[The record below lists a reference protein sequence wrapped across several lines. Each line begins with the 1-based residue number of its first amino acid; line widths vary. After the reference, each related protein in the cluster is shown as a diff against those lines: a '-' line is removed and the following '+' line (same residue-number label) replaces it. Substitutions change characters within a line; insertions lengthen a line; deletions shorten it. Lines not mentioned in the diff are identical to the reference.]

1 MWLHRHPK
9 EKIMTAKS
17 HLRTNIAHNANG
29 RSPRWAL
36 LTKFAAAVLGLS
48 ALALLPGNLTGQSA
62 EDLRLTVGK
71 SVVIDYPSDIRQ
83 ISTSNPDI
91 VDASPVTTREIL
103 LHGKGVGAATM
114 VVWSKVG
121 QRTFYNVTVDLNL
134 DSLRRTLREDFPGE
148 KVEVR
153 PSRDAIALTG
163 VVSSKDVSD
172 RLGALSATYGKVV
185 VNNLQIA
192 SAPVDK
198 QILLRVKFAQLDRL
212 ASQDYGVNFIS
223 TGAANTIGGVTTGPA
238 SATITS
244 LPSRQPG
251 VAPTAL
257 TASIS
262 NALNIFAFRPD
273 LNLGAFIKA
282 LEGNNILQIL
292 AEPNIVTSNGKEA
305 NFLVGG
311 EFPVPTLQGGAN
323 SGAVTVQF
331 REFGI
336 RLSFLPQ
343 LTANK
348 TIKMYI
354 KQEVSTIDTAN
365 GVVINGF
372 TIPALATRRAE
383 TNVELGEGQSF
394 IVAGLVD
401 NRETDSFSKIPVLSS
416 LPIFGSLFKVKSE
429 SKNRSELVMMITPEI
444 TEPLNPSDAKPM
456 PTFPRD
462 FLVRLTPDDLK
473 KDSTKPAKKK

>member
-1 MWLHRHPK
+1 
-9 EKIMTAKS
+9 MTANS
-17 HLRTNIAHNANG
+17 HLRTHIALATAGLREAG
-29 RSPRWAL
+29 RKELFLNLAGAL
-36 LTKFAAAVLGLS
+36 LGLS
-48 ALALLPGNLTGQSA
+48 ALVLLPASLKAQGA

-103 LHGKGVGAATM
+103 LHGKGIGAATM
-114 VVWSKVG
+114 VVWSKAG
-121 QRTFYNVTVDLNL
+121 QRTFYNVNVDLNL
-134 DSLRRTLREDFPGE
+134 DSLRRSLREDFPNE
-148 KVEVR
+148 KVDVR
-153 PSRDAIALTG
+153 PSRDAITLTG
-163 VVSSKDVSD
+163 VVSSKDTSD
-172 RLGALSATYGKVV
+172 RLAALTATYAKTV

-192 SAPVDK
+192 AGPVEK
-198 QILLRVKFAQLDRL
+198 QILLRVKFAELDRT
-212 ASQDYGVNFIS
+212 ASQSYGVNFIS
-223 TGAANTIGGVTTGPA
+223 TGAANTVGGVTTGQA
-238 SATITS
+238 SASITS
-244 LPSRQPG
+244 LQGKDRTG
-251 VAPTAL
+251 LVAPVTA
-257 TASIS
+257 TIS

-273 LNLGAFIKA
+273 LNLGAFIQA
-282 LEGNNILQIL
+282 LQANNILQIL
-292 AEPNIVTSNGKEA
+292 AEPNLVTTNDKDA
-305 NFLVGG
+305 QFLVGG

-336 RLSFLPQ
+336 RLTFHPFV
-343 LTANK
+343 TANK

-354 KQEVSTIDTAN
+354 KQEVSTLDTAD

-372 TIPALATRRAE
+372 TIPALSTRRAE

-416 LPIFGSLFKVKSE
+416 MPIFGSLFKVRAE
-429 SKNRSELVMMITPEI
+429 NKNRSELVMMVTPEI
-444 TEPLNPSDAKPM
+444 TEPLNPSDAKPL

-473 KDSTKPAKKK
+473 KDAAKPAKKK

>member
-1 MWLHRHPK
+1 MTVNRQLLIHIARHL
-9 EKIMTAKS
+9 A
-17 HLRTNIAHNANG
+17 G
-29 RSPRWAL
+29 RSESSCNREGGGRRLPKVL
-36 LTKFAAAVLGLS
+36 GAALGLS
-48 ALALLPGNLTGQSA
+48 VLALLPGRLNAQAA
-62 EDLRLTVGK
+62 EDLRLTIGK

-91 VDASPVTTREIL
+91 ADASPVTTREIL
-103 LHGKGVGAATM
+103 LHGKGIGAATM
-114 VVWSKVG
+114 VVWSKTG

-134 DSLRRTLREDFPGE
+134 DSLRRSLREDFPGD
-148 KVEVR
+148 KVEVH

-163 VVSSKDVSD
+163 VVQSKDESD
-172 RLGALSATYGKVV
+172 RISALSATYAKTV
-185 VNNLQIA
+185 VNSLQIA
-192 SAPVDK
+192 SPVDK

-212 ASQDYGVNFIS
+212 ASQNYGVNFIS
-223 TGAANTIGGVTTGPA
+223 TGAANTIGGIQTGPGSA
-238 SATITS
+238 SITS
-244 LPSRQPG
+244 LQG
-251 VAPTAL
+251 GKGGAGQAV
-257 TASIS
+257 TASIN

-273 LNLGAFIKA
+273 LNLGAFIQA
-282 LEGNNILQIL
+282 LQGNNILQIL
-292 AEPNIVTSNGKEA
+292 AEPNIVTSNDKEA
-305 NFLVGG
+305 QFLVGG

-336 RLSFLPQ
+336 RLTFHPLI
-343 LTANK
+343 TANK

-416 LPIFGSLFKVKSE
+416 LPIFGSLFKVRAE

-444 TEPLNPSDAKPM
+444 TEPLNPNDAKPM

-462 FLVRLTPDDLK
+462 FLVRVEPGDLK
-473 KDSTKPAKKK
+473 KPEKKK

>member
-1 MWLHRHPK
+1 M
-9 EKIMTAKS
+9 IANS
-17 HLRTNIAHNANG
+17 HLRTNIARNAAG
-29 RSPRWAL
+29 RGELLSEPRRGPRYAL
-36 LTKFAAAVLGLS
+36 PSIFAGAALGLS

-114 VVWSKVG
+114 VVWSKAG

-134 DSLRRTLREDFPGE
+134 DSLRRTLRDDFPGE

-172 RLGALSATYGKVV
+172 RLAALSVTYGKVV

-192 SAPVDK
+192 TGPVEK
-198 QILLRVKFAQLDRL
+198 QILLRVKFAQLDRIK
-212 ASQDYGVNFIS
+212 SQDYGVNFIS
-223 TGAANTIGGVTTGPA
+223 TGAAGGTIGGVTTGPA
-238 SATITS
+238 SASITS
-244 LPSRQPG
+244 LTARVPG
-251 VAPTAL
+251 GQATPI
-257 TASIS
+257 TASITS
-262 NALNIFAFRPD
+262 ALNLFAFRPD
-273 LNLGAFIKA
+273 LNLGAFVRA
-282 LEGNNILQIL
+282 LENNSILQIL
-292 AEPNIVTSNGKEA
+292 AEPNLVTSNDKEA
-305 NFLVGG
+305 SFLVGG

-336 RLSFLPQ
+336 RLTFHPL
-343 LTANK
+343 LTVNK

-365 GVVINGF
+365 GVVLNGF

-383 TNVELGEGQSF
+383 TNVELAEGQSF

-401 NRETDSFSKIPVLSS
+401 NRETDSFAKIPVLSS
-416 LPIFGSLFKVKSE
+416 LPIFGSLFKTKTE
-429 SKNRSELVMMITPEI
+429 AKNRSELVMMVTPEI
-444 TEPLNPSDAKPM
+444 TEPLNPNDAKPM

-462 FLVRLTPDDLK
+462 FLVRLAPEDLK
-473 KDSTKPAKKK
+473 QNAPPKKKK

>member
-1 MWLHRHPK
+1 
-9 EKIMTAKS
+9 MTANS
-17 HLRTNIAHNANG
+17 HLT
-29 RSPRWAL
+29 S
-36 LTKFAAAVLGLS
+36 KFAAAVLGLS
-48 ALALLPGNLTGQSA
+48 ALAMLPGRLAGQGA

-103 LHGKGVGAATM
+103 LHGKGIGAATM
-114 VVWSKVG
+114 VVWSKAG
-121 QRTFYNVTVDLNL
+121 QRTFYNVNVDLNL
-134 DSLRRTLREDFPGE
+134 DSLRRSLRDDFAGE
-148 KVEVR
+148 KVEVH
-153 PSRDAIALTG
+153 PSRDAINLTG
-163 VVSSKDVSD
+163 VVSSKEVSD
-172 RLGALSATYGKVV
+172 RLGALAASYAKLV
-185 VNNLQIA
+185 VNNLQVA
-192 SAPVDK
+192 AGPVEK

-212 ASQDYGVNFIS
+212 ATQGYGVNFIS
-223 TGAANTIGGVTTGPA
+223 TGATNTIGRITTGPP
-238 SATITS
+238 SANITS
-244 LPSRQPG
+244 LQAGGGQGQSI
-251 VAPTAL
+251 TA
-257 TASIS
+257 TIS
-262 NALNIFAFRPD
+262 DALQIFAFRPD

-282 LEGNNILQIL
+282 LQGNNILQIL
-292 AEPNIVTSNGKEA
+292 AEPNLVTTNDKEA
-305 NFLVGG
+305 QFLVGG

-336 RLSFLPQ
+336 RLTFHPI
-343 LTANK
+343 LTVNK

-416 LPIFGSLFKVKSE
+416 LPIFGALFKVKEE
-429 SKNRSELVMMITPEI
+429 SKNRSELVMMVTPEI

-456 PTFPRD
+456 PNFPRD
-462 FLVRLTPDDLK
+462 FLVRLEPGDLK
-473 KDSTKPAKKK
+473 KDASKTAQGKKK

>member
-1 MWLHRHPK
+1 
-9 EKIMTAKS
+9 MTA
-17 HLRTNIAHNANG
+17 HYLPTNIAFQAARG
-29 RSPRWAL
+29 GAL
-36 LTKFAAAVLGLS
+36 LSKLTS
-48 ALALLPGNLTGQSA
+48 ALLGVAALTISLASLQAQGA
-62 EDLRLTVGK
+62 EDLRLTIGK

-103 LHGKGVGAATM
+103 LHGKGLGAATM
-114 VVWSKVG
+114 VVWSKTG
-121 QRTFYNVTVDLNL
+121 QRTFYNVNVDLNL
-134 DSLRRTLREDFPGE
+134 DSLRRSLREDFPGE
-148 KVEVR
+148 MVEVH

-172 RLGALSATYGKVV
+172 RIAALAATYAKTV
-185 VNNLQIA
+185 VNSLQIA
-192 SAPVDK
+192 AGPVEK

-212 ASQDYGVNFIS
+212 ASQAYGVNFIS
-223 TGAANTIGGVTTGPA
+223 TGAANTIGGVTTGGP

-244 LPSRQPG
+244 LNSPVPGSPSS
-251 VAPTAL
+251 V

-273 LNLGAFIKA
+273 LNLGAFVQA
-282 LEGNNILQIL
+282 LQERNILQIL
-292 AEPNIVTSNGKEA
+292 AEPNLVTSNGKEA

-323 SGAVTVQF
+323 SGAVTIQF

-336 RLSFLPQ
+336 RLTFTPQ
-343 LTANK
+343 ITLNK
-348 TIKMYI
+348 TIKLYI
-354 KQEVSTIDTAN
+354 KQEVSTIDTAD
-365 GVVINGF
+365 GVQINGF

-383 TNVELGEGQSF
+383 TNVELAEGQSF
-394 IVAGLVD
+394 VVAGLVD

-416 LPIFGSLFKVKSE
+416 IPIFGSLFKVRNE

-444 TEPLNPSDAKPM
+444 TEPLNPNDAKPM
-456 PTFPRD
+456 PNFPRD
-462 FLVRLTPDDLK
+462 FLVRLEPGDLK
-473 KDSTKPAKKK
+473 KDAPKKK

>member
-1 MWLHRHPK
+1 MTVNRHLLIQIARRFADRSGFSCSVAEHRR
-9 EKIMTAKS
+9 
-17 HLRTNIAHNANG
+17 RT
-29 RSPRWAL
+29 PVL
-36 LTKFAAAVLGLS
+36 KLTGAVLGLS
-48 ALALLPGNLTGQSA
+48 ILAMLPGRLHAQAA
-62 EDLRLTVGK
+62 EDLRLTIGK

-91 VDASPVTTREIL
+91 ADASPVTTREIL
-103 LHGKGVGAATM
+103 LHGKGIGAATM
-114 VVWSKVG
+114 VVWSKTG

-134 DSLRRTLREDFPGE
+134 DSLRRSLREDFPSD
-148 KVEVR
+148 KVEVH

-163 VVSSKDVSD
+163 VVSSKDESD
-172 RLGALSATYGKVV
+172 RISALAATYAKTV
-185 VNNLQIA
+185 VNSMQIA
-192 SAPVDK
+192 SPVDK

-212 ASQDYGVNFIS
+212 ASQNYGVNFLS
-223 TGAANTIGGVTTGPA
+223 TGAANTIGAVATGPA
-238 SATITS
+238 SANIQSLQSKTS
-244 LPSRQPG
+244 
-251 VAPTAL
+251 TANQV
-257 TASIS
+257 TATIS

-273 LNLGAFIKA
+273 LNLGAFIQA
-282 LEGNNILQIL
+282 LQGNNILQIL
-292 AEPNIVTSNGKEA
+292 AEPNIVTSNDKEA
-305 NFLVGG
+305 QFLVGG

-336 RLSFLPQ
+336 RLTFHPLI
-343 LTANK
+343 TANK

-416 LPIFGSLFKVKSE
+416 LPIFGSLFKVRAE

-444 TEPLNPSDAKPM
+444 TEPLNPNDAKPL

-462 FLVRLTPDDLK
+462 FLVRVEPGDLK
-473 KDSTKPAKKK
+473 PPAKKK

>member
-1 MWLHRHPK
+1 
-9 EKIMTAKS
+9 MTANR
-17 HLRTNIAHNANG
+17 HLLIQIARRLAG
-29 RSPRWAL
+29 QSRRPL
-36 LTKFAAAVLGLS
+36 LKLTGAALGLS
-48 ALALLPGNLTGQSA
+48 VLAMLPGRLNAQAA
-62 EDLRLTVGK
+62 EDLRLTIGK

-91 VDASPVTTREIL
+91 ADASPVTTREIL
-103 LHGKGVGAATM
+103 LHGKGIGAATM
-114 VVWSKVG
+114 VVWSKTG

-134 DSLRRTLREDFPGE
+134 DSLRRSLREDFPSD
-148 KVEVR
+148 KVEVH

-163 VVSSKDVSD
+163 VVSNKDESD
-172 RLGALSATYGKVV
+172 RISALAATYAKTV
-185 VNNLQIA
+185 VNSLQIA
-192 SAPVDK
+192 SPVDK

-212 ASQDYGVNFIS
+212 ASQNYGVNFIS
-223 TGAANTIGGVTTGPA
+223 TGATNTIGGVQTGPA
-238 SATITS
+238 SANITS
-244 LPSRQPG
+244 LQAKSNG
-251 VAPTAL
+251 VAPSVTA
-257 TASIS
+257 TIS

-273 LNLGAFIKA
+273 LNLGAFIQA
-282 LEGNNILQIL
+282 LQGNNILQIL
-292 AEPNIVTSNGKEA
+292 AEPNIVTSNDKEA
-305 NFLVGG
+305 QFLVGG

-336 RLSFLPQ
+336 RLTFHPLI
-343 LTANK
+343 TANK

-354 KQEVSTIDTAN
+354 KQEVSTLDTAN

-416 LPIFGSLFKVKSE
+416 LPIFGSLFKVRAE

-444 TEPLNPSDAKPM
+444 TEPLNPNDAKPM

-462 FLVRLTPDDLK
+462 FLVRLEPGDLK
-473 KDSTKPAKKK
+473 APPAKKK

>member
-1 MWLHRHPK
+1 
-9 EKIMTAKS
+9 MTVTS
-17 HLRTNIAHNANG
+17 HSRTNIAE
-29 RSPRWAL
+29 RAL
-36 LTKFAAAVLGLS
+36 RGALPSKLAAAVLGLS
-48 ALALLPGNLTGQSA
+48 VLAMLPGNLTGQSA

-103 LHGKGVGAATM
+103 LHGKGIGAATM
-114 VVWSKVG
+114 VVWSKAG
-121 QRTFYNVTVDLNL
+121 QRTFYNVNVDLNL
-134 DSLRRTLREDFPGE
+134 DSLRRTLREDFPNE

-153 PSRDAIALTG
+153 PSRDAITLTG
-163 VVSSKDVSD
+163 VVSGRDISD
-172 RLGALSATYGKVV
+172 RLAALSATYGKVV

-192 SAPVDK
+192 AGPIEK
-198 QILLRVKFAQLDRL
+198 QILLRVKFAELDRIK
-212 ASQDYGVNFIS
+212 SQDYGVNFIS
-223 TGAANTIGGVTTGPA
+223 TGAANTIGGIATGPPSA
-238 SATITS
+238 SLTQLPTRQPGVPPTAISATITS
-244 LPSRQPG
+244 
-251 VAPTAL
+251 
-257 TASIS
+257 
-262 NALNIFAFRPD
+262 ALNIFAFRPD

-292 AEPNIVTSNGKEA
+292 AEPNIVTSNDKDA
-305 NFLVGG
+305 QFLVGG

-336 RLSFLPQ
+336 RLSFHPLI
-343 LTANK
+343 TANK

-365 GVVINGF
+365 GVVLNGF

-416 LPIFGSLFKVKSE
+416 LPIFGALFKVKSE
-429 SKNRSELVMMITPEI
+429 SKNRTELVMMVTPEI
-444 TEPLNPSDAKPM
+444 TEPLNPNDAKPM

-473 KDSTKPAKKK
+473 KDAPKSNKKK

>member
-1 MWLHRHPK
+1 MTVNRHLL
-9 EKIMTAKS
+9 IQ
-17 HLRTNIAHNANG
+17 IACRLAGHS
-29 RSPRWAL
+29 RIPL
-36 LTKFAAAVLGLS
+36 LKLTGAALGLS
-48 ALALLPGNLTGQSA
+48 VLAILPVRLNAQAA
-62 EDLRLTVGK
+62 EDLRLTIGK

-91 VDASPVTTREIL
+91 ADASPVTTREIL
-103 LHGKGVGAATM
+103 LHGKGIGAATM
-114 VVWSKVG
+114 VVWSKTG

-134 DSLRRTLREDFPGE
+134 DSLRRSLREDFPSD
-148 KVEVR
+148 KVEVH

-163 VVSSKDVSD
+163 VVSSKDEGD
-172 RLGALSATYGKVV
+172 RISALAATYAKTV
-185 VNNLQIA
+185 VNSMQIA
-192 SAPVDK
+192 SPVDK

-212 ASQDYGVNFIS
+212 ASQSYGVNFIS
-223 TGAANTIGGVTTGPA
+223 TGATNTIGAVATGPA
-238 SATITS
+238 SANITS
-244 LPSRQPG
+244 LQSKAAGTPNQ
-251 VAPTAL
+251 VTA
-257 TASIS
+257 TIS

-273 LNLGAFIKA
+273 LNLGAFIQA
-282 LEGNNILQIL
+282 LQGNNILQIL
-292 AEPNIVTSNGKEA
+292 AEPNIVTSNDKEA
-305 NFLVGG
+305 QFLVGG

-336 RLSFLPQ
+336 RLTFHPLI
-343 LTANK
+343 TANK

-416 LPIFGSLFKVKSE
+416 LPIFGSLFKVRSE

-444 TEPLNPSDAKPM
+444 TEPLNPNDAKPM

-462 FLVRLTPDDLK
+462 FLVRLEPGDLK
-473 KDSTKPAKKK
+473 PPAAKKK

>member
-1 MWLHRHPK
+1 
-9 EKIMTAKS
+9 MTENS
-17 HLRTNIAHNANG
+17 HFRTNIAHNAA
-29 RSPRWAL
+29 RRAPRWTL
-36 LTKFAAAVLGLS
+36 LTKFAGAVLGLS
-48 ALALLPGNLTGQSA
+48 ALALLPGSLTGQSA

-114 VVWSKVG
+114 VVWSKAG

-134 DSLRRTLREDFPGE
+134 DSLRRTLRDDFPNE

-153 PSRDAIALTG
+153 PSRDAITLTG
-163 VVSSKDVSD
+163 AVTSREMSD
-172 RLGALSATYGKVV
+172 RLGALSASYGKLV

-192 SAPVDK
+192 AGPVEK
-198 QILLRVKFAQLDRL
+198 QILLRVKFAELDRIK
-212 ASQDYGVNFIS
+212 SQDYAINFIS
-223 TGAANTIGGVTTGPA
+223 TGAAGGTIGGVSTGPA
-238 SATITS
+238 SASITS
-244 LPSRQPG
+244 LPTRQSG

-257 TASIS
+257 SASIS

-273 LNLGAFIKA
+273 LNLGEFVRA
-282 LEGNNILQIL
+282 LESNSILQIL
-292 AEPNIVTSNGKEA
+292 AEPNLVTSNDKDA

-336 RLSFLPQ
+336 RLTFHPLITP
-343 LTANK
+343 NK

-365 GVVINGF
+365 GVTLNGF
-372 TIPALATRRAE
+372 NIPALATRRAE
-383 TNVELGEGQSF
+383 TNVELAEGQSF

-401 NRETDSFSKIPVLSS
+401 NRETDSFAKIPVLSS
-416 LPIFGSLFKVKSE
+416 LPIFGVLFKTKTE
-429 SKNRSELVMMITPEI
+429 NKNRTELVMMVTPEL
-444 TEPLNPSDAKPM
+444 TEPLNPNDAKPM

-462 FLVRLTPDDLK
+462 FLVRLTPEDLK
-473 KDSTKPAKKK
+473 KDAPKGKKK

>member
-1 MWLHRHPK
+1 
-9 EKIMTAKS
+9 MTANRQLLIHIAR
-17 HLRTNIAHNANG
+17 HLAG
-29 RSPRWAL
+29 RSESSFNREGGGRRLPKVL
-36 LTKFAAAVLGLS
+36 GAVLGLS
-48 ALALLPGNLTGQSA
+48 VLAMLPGRLNAQAA
-62 EDLRLTVGK
+62 EDLRLTIGK

-91 VDASPVTTREIL
+91 ADASPVTTREIL
-103 LHGKGVGAATM
+103 LHGKGIGAATM
-114 VVWSKVG
+114 VVWSKTG

-134 DSLRRTLREDFPGE
+134 DSLRRSLRDDFPSD
-148 KVEVR
+148 KIEVH
-153 PSRDAIALTG
+153 PSRDAITLTG
-163 VVSSKDVSD
+163 VVQNKDESD
-172 RLGALSATYGKVV
+172 RISALSATYAKTV
-185 VNNLQIA
+185 VNSLQIA
-192 SAPVDK
+192 SPVDK

-212 ASQDYGVNFIS
+212 ASQNYGVNFIS
-223 TGAANTIGGVTTGPA
+223 TGAANTIGGIQTGPGSA
-238 SATITS
+238 SITS
-244 LPSRQPG
+244 LQG
-251 VAPTAL
+251 KQNGATQAVTA
-257 TASIS
+257 TIN

-273 LNLGAFIKA
+273 LNLGAFIQA
-282 LEGNNILQIL
+282 LQGNNILQIL
-292 AEPNIVTSNGKEA
+292 AEPNIVTSNDKEA
-305 NFLVGG
+305 QFLVGG

-336 RLSFLPQ
+336 RLTFHPLI
-343 LTANK
+343 TANK

-416 LPIFGSLFKVKSE
+416 LPIFGSLFKVRAE
-429 SKNRSELVMMITPEI
+429 SKNRSELVMMITPEV
-444 TEPLNPSDAKPM
+444 TEPLNPNDAKPM

-462 FLVRLTPDDLK
+462 FLVRLEPGDLK
-473 KDSTKPAKKK
+473 KPDKKK

>member
-1 MWLHRHPK
+1 
-9 EKIMTAKS
+9 MTALS
-17 HLRTNIAHNANG
+17 HLPNDIALNAKRGEPVSRTWA
-29 RSPRWAL
+29 AL
-36 LTKFAAAVLGLS
+36 LGF
-48 ALALLPGNLTGQSA
+48 ALLASLPAALTAQSA

-103 LHGKGVGAATM
+103 LHGKGLGAATM
-114 VVWSKVG
+114 VVWSKTG
-121 QRTFYNVTVDLNL
+121 QRTFYNVNVDLNL
-134 DSLRRTLREDFPGE
+134 DSLRRSLRDDFPGE
-148 KVEVR
+148 MIEVH
-153 PSRDAIALTG
+153 PSRDAVTLTG
-163 VVSSKDVSD
+163 VVSSKDASD
-172 RLGALSATYGKVV
+172 RIAALAATYAKTV
-185 VNNLQIA
+185 VNSMVVSA
-192 SAPVDK
+192 APVDK

-212 ASQDYGVNFIS
+212 ASQNYNVNFIS
-223 TGAANTIGGVTTGPA
+223 TGAANTIGRVATGVPSASITGLNGTNAGSPA
-238 SATITS
+238 PSVSATI
-244 LPSRQPG
+244 
-251 VAPTAL
+251 AD
-257 TASIS
+257 
-262 NALNIFAFRPD
+262 ALNIFAFRPD

-282 LEGNNILQIL
+282 LQGNNVLQIL
-292 AEPNIVTSNGKEA
+292 AEPNLVTSNDKDA

-336 RLSFLPQ
+336 RLTFHPIV
-343 LTANK
+343 TPNK
-348 TIKMYI
+348 TIKIYI

-416 LPIFGSLFKVKSE
+416 LPIFGSMFKVRDE
-429 SKNRSELVMMITPEI
+429 AKNRSELVMMVTPEV
-444 TEPLNPSDAKPM
+444 TEPLNPNDAKPM

-462 FLVRLTPDDLK
+462 FLVRLEPGDLK
-473 KDSTKPAKKK
+473 KEAKKK

>member
-1 MWLHRHPK
+1 MTVNRHLFIHIARHLAGRREFSPNSKGGGRRAPLPK
-9 EKIMTAKS
+9 
-17 HLRTNIAHNANG
+17 LVG
-29 RSPRWAL
+29 
-36 LTKFAAAVLGLS
+36 AVLGLS
-48 ALALLPGNLTGQSA
+48 VLAMLPGRLNAQAA
-62 EDLRLTVGK
+62 EDLRLTIGK

-91 VDASPVTTREIL
+91 ADASPVTTREIL
-103 LHGKGVGAATM
+103 LHGKGIGAATM
-114 VVWSKVG
+114 VVWSKTG

-134 DSLRRTLREDFPGE
+134 DSLRRSLREDFPAD
-148 KVEVR
+148 KVEVH

-163 VVSSKDVSD
+163 VVQNKDESD
-172 RLGALSATYGKVV
+172 RISALSATYAKTV
-185 VNNLQIA
+185 VNSLQIA
-192 SAPVDK
+192 SPVDK

-212 ASQDYGVNFIS
+212 ASQNYGVNFLS
-223 TGAANTIGGVTTGPA
+223 TGAANTIGGIQTGPGSA
-238 SATITS
+238 SITS
-244 LPSRQPG
+244 LQG
-251 VAPTAL
+251 KQG
-257 TASIS
+257 SIS
-262 NALNIFAFRPD
+262 PAAVTATINNALNIFAFRPD
-273 LNLGAFIKA
+273 LNLGAFIQA
-282 LEGNNILQIL
+282 LQGNNILQIL
-292 AEPNIVTSNGKEA
+292 AEPNIVTSNDKEA
-305 NFLVGG
+305 QFLVGG

-336 RLSFLPQ
+336 RLTFHPLI
-343 LTANK
+343 TANK

-416 LPIFGSLFKVKSE
+416 LPIFGSLFKVRAE
-429 SKNRSELVMMITPEI
+429 NKNRSELVMMITPEI
-444 TEPLNPSDAKPM
+444 TEPLNPNDAKPM

-462 FLVRLTPDDLK
+462 FLVRLEPGDLK
-473 KDSTKPAKKK
+473 KPDKKK